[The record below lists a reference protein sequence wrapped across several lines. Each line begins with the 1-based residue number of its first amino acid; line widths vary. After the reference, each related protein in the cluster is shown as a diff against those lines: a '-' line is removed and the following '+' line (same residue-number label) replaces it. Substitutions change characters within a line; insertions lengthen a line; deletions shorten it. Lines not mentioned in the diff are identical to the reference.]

1 MDNCDGSE
9 SDELRSNIYSFCI
22 QMQKSG
28 NNSPYLLATIM
39 DLDKEDGL
47 REKDTVKLKN
57 AMEVNPFLR
66 FNTLNKSLLKV
77 WKIALISCCYSHLKC
92 NTNPRV
98 AILFLNVSNYS
109 IKENKWESL
118 YLQITQGLRFPEN
131 AIKMDHNWEAI
142 QGYVRIPS
150 RMWRRIRISLCI
162 QRS

>member
-1 MDNCDGSE
+1 MSQNSTMCSVFN
-9 SDELRSNIYSFCI
+9 NILKGYKYI
-22 QMQKSG
+22 QY
-28 NNSPYLLATIM
+28 NTRIY
-39 DLDKEDGL
+39 
-47 REKDTVKLKN
+47 
-57 AMEVNPFLR
+57 
-66 FNTLNKSLLKV
+66 NTLCKKLFKV
-77 WKIALISCCYSHLKC
+77 WKIALISCCYSHLKCNTNPLKC